1 MLLRTALILAL
12 PLLALPAVAERLEIW
27 MDADFSIQ
35 SRSAEMIELGVAAAL
50 SEVDNRIAGLPVDIV
65 RRDHRGNAKRSF
77 ATLRLFSE
85 STHGLSVIGGIHSPS
100 YITYRDEINAARVPL
115 LLPWSAGGPITRAA
129 TDDNWIFRLSVDDW
143 KAAPFLVDQA
153 LADGCT
159 SVALVMLN
167 SGWGRANLAGMKDA
181 LSLHGHVPAVDV
193 LLDLVAS
200 PAHIGSVVNTVVQ
213 SGADCVLL
221 TSVTESGAA
230 LVNSFAAQ
238 PKAIRIYSHWG
249 ILGGGFAELAPAAAR
264 DAVSLR
270 VLQTCGL
277 RIEAAGSASLRA
289 ALQSAEVGGVVISR
303 LQNLT
308 APTGFVHAYDLTRI
322 LISAGEQAAETT
334 AWSGSIEDRRAA
346 LRAALQRLER
356 PVEGILGTYA
366 PPFEPYQMGR
376 IDAHEAL
383 GVDDLCLAAFDR
395 TGHLVDAPRGVR

>member
-1 MLLRTALILAL
+1 MFLRAALILAL
-12 PLLALPAVAERLEIW
+12 PLLALPAYAERLEIW

-35 SRSAEMIELGVAAAL
+35 SRAAEMIELGVAAAL
-50 SEVDNRIAGLPVDIV
+50 SEVDNRIAGLPVDLI

-77 ATLRLFSE
+77 ATIRRFSE
-85 STHGLSVIGGIHSPS
+85 SAHGLSVIGGIHSTA
-100 YITYRDEINAARVPL
+100 YITYRDQINDARVPL

-159 SVALVMLN
+159 SIALIMLN
-167 SGWGRANLAGMKDA
+167 TGWGRANLAGMKDA
-181 LSLHGHVPAVDV
+181 LSRHGHVPAAEV

-200 PAHIGSVVNTVVQ
+200 PTHIGDVVNTVVQ

-221 TSVTESGAA
+221 TSVTESGAS

-238 PKAIRIYSHWG
+238 PKATRIYSHWG
-249 ILGGGFAELAPAAAR
+249 ILGGGFADLAPAAAR
-264 DAVSLR
+264 EAVSLR

-277 RIEAAGSASLRA
+277 RIEAEGSPSLTT
-289 ALQSAEVGGVVISR
+289 ALKNATVGGVVITR

-308 APTGFVHAYDLTRI
+308 APAGFVHAYDLTRV
-322 LISAGEQAAETT
+322 LIAAGEQAAKTP

-346 LRAALQRLER
+346 LRAALQRLEA

-366 PPFEPYQMGR
+366 PPFQPYEMGR

-383 GVDDLCLAAFDR
+383 GIDDLCLAAFDR
-395 TGHLVDAPRGVR
+395 TGQLVDAPRGAR